1 MTRFFDTCCARLGA
15 MALVAAAFATVAPQ
29 LAQAQAAKSIALDY
43 PKNQKLIAAAKAEG
57 KLLFYGTTSVAAL
70 KSDADAFQQT
80 YGIPTTFMQLTTAP
94 MTARIDQEIKAGR
107 INPDVIISSDRST
120 LYRWVA
126 DGQMAKLPDM
136 NFPQQ
141 TEYMAPIQSIYQA
154 LFYNTSAISKQDL
167 PRSWNDLV
175 NPKYTGKII
184 LGSPRVG
191 TAYSLLY
198 LAMLKDPRYG
208 EAFFEKLAAQKAR
221 LVQTNPMVAQLTAS
235 GEAVFGFTGIPYD
248 ATNVMKANPGAPINY
263 AYLDIVTMV
272 YTYVVINAKAQ
283 NPNAA
288 RLFAAWLMSPA
299 GQVANNGD
307 NRASSLLGTLPGTL
321 AAPDLK
327 KIRTDITVEKVT
339 MEYQSIISVFDRIF
353 K

>member
-1 MTRFFDTCCARLGA
+1 MTRFFNMFLARLGA
-15 MALVAAAFATVAPQ
+15 AAVIAAVFAATAPV
-29 LAQAQAAKSIALDY
+29 LAQTKTAKPVALDY

-80 YGIPTTFMQLTTAP
+80 YAIPMTFTQLTTGP
-94 MTARIDQEIKAGR
+94 MTARVDQEIRAGR

-120 LYRWVA
+120 LYRWIA

-136 NFPQQ
+136 SFPQQ

-154 LFYNTSAISKQDL
+154 LFYNTAAISKQDV
-167 PRSWNDLV
+167 PRSWNDLL
-175 NPKYTGKII
+175 NPKYAGKII

-198 LAMLKDPRYG
+198 LAMLKDPKYG

-221 LVQTNPMVAQLTAS
+221 VVQTNPMVAQLTAS

-248 ATNVMKANPGAPINY
+248 ATNVIKANPGAPINY
-263 AYLDIVTMV
+263 VYLDIVTMV
-272 YTYVVINAKAQ
+272 HTYVVINARAQ

-288 RLFAAWLMSPA
+288 KLFAAWLMSPA

-307 NRASSLLGTLPGTL
+307 NRASSLLGNLPGTL
-321 AAPDLK
+321 AAPDPK
-327 KIRTDITVEKVT
+327 RVRTDVTVDKVT
-339 MEYQSIISVFDRIF
+339 MEYQTIISTFDRIF